1 MSDNGL
7 AGNLSY
13 ITYHGQQ
20 AVSDPAP
27 DLQYYLIYHQQEV
40 SDTN

>member
-7 AGNLSY
+7 DANLSY
-13 ITYHGQQ
+13 ITYNGQQ
-20 AVSDPAP
+20 AVRDPAP
-27 DLQYYLIYHQQEV
+27 DLQCYLIYHQQEV